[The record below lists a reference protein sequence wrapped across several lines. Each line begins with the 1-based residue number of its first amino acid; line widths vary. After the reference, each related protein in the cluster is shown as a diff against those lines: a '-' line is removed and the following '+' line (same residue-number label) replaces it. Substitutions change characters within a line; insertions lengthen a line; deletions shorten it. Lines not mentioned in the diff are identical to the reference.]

1 MLLIEYIAGK
11 IWKEKIFLK
20 LNKLEYTP
28 ESKEKQELFIRFMLW
43 QKLYTLSKWSKF
55 IHAYSFLVLINKRS

>member
-1 MLLIEYIAGK
+1 MKWEDIA
-11 IWKEKIFLK
+11 IYFLK

-28 ESKEKQELFIRFMLW
+28 ESKEKQELFILFMLW

-55 IHAYSFLVLINKRS
+55 IHA